1 MIVKI
6 VKGVFN
12 LVRKKN
18 KKKAKKRI
26 RRLFRKLLHGNAVQ
40 RSPDQGDRAVGAAVA
55 ASVADAEIR
64 AVGRGRKDPARIRG
78 AGGGCGAG

>member
-26 RRLFRKLLHGNAVQ
+26 RRLFRKLLMLGLT
-40 RSPDQGDRAVGAAVA
+40 VGGAYVGFKKRDKILAAVKTR
-55 ASVADAEIR
+55 IR
-64 AVGRGRKDPARIRG
+64 AKLKKA
-78 AGGGCGAG
+78 